1 MLRSKLREGL
11 AVKLARRLQRR
22 EIRTSTVR
30 RRSATSAV
38 ATKPSSGG
46 ILSWFLGDNPTV
58 PPLYEPLPGVKLVP
72 NLPDKAP
79 AVQTKITKL
88 ANGLQIA
95 SEDTPGPTATIGIYI
110 DSGSVYETPST
121 CGVTHLLERMAFK
134 STANRSHFRLVREVE
149 AIGGN
154 IVANASR
161 EQMAYTGDVVKT
173 FMPEMVEIL
182 VDSVRNPLFYEWE
195 VKEQLHKVKA
205 EIAEVANNPQS
216 LLLEALHSAGYSGAL
231 GNPLLAPESALA
243 RLDSSKLAEF
253 VAENY
258 TAPRIVLA
266 AAGVDHDELISMAEP
281 LLSDMPAVPSPSPP
295 KSEYVG
301 GDWRQAADSPRTHVA
316 LAFEVK
322 GGWRNEADMY
332 ALTVLQT
339 LLGGGGSFS
348 AGGPGKGMYSRL
360 YSRVLNKYEEVQ
372 SFTAFNSIYNDTG
385 LFGIHGTSDSD
396 FVPSLVDIA
405 AKELTLVA
413 TPGSVTEAELS
424 RAKNSTIS
432 AVLMNLEPRVVV
444 AEDIGRQILTYGHR
458 KPLEEFISGVQALTL
473 KDITAISQKI
483 ISTPL
488 TMASWGD
495 VNSVPRFD
503 HVASRFQ

>member
-1 MLRSKLREGL
+1 MLRSNLRNSL
-11 AVKLARRLQRR
+11 AAKLARLQQR
-22 EIRTSTVR
+22 EIRTSTIQR
-30 RRSATSAV
+30 KATSAV
-38 ATKPSSGG
+38 ANPKQGG
-46 ILSWFLGDNPTV
+46 LLSWILGDDTASNL
-58 PPLYEPLPGVKLVP
+58 PPLYEALPGVTLVEP
-72 NLPDKAP
+72 LPDKAVAP
-79 AVQTKITKL
+79 PTKITKL

-95 SEDTPGPTATIGIYI
+95 SEDTPGPSATIGVYI
-110 DSGSVYETPST
+110 DSGSVYETPAT

-134 STANRSHFRLVREVE
+134 STANRSHLRLVREVE
-149 AIGGN
+149 SIGGN
-154 IVANASR
+154 ILANASR
-161 EQMAYTGDVVKT
+161 EQMAYTGDVIKT
-173 FMPEMVEIL
+173 YMPEMVELL
-182 VDSVRNPLFYEWE
+182 VDSIRNPLFNGWE
-195 VKEQLHKVKA
+195 VKEQLQKVKA

-216 LLLEALHSAGYSGAL
+216 VLLEALHSAGYSGAL
-231 GNPLLAPESALA
+231 GHPLLAPESALNS
-243 RLDSSKLAEF
+243 LDPQKLAEF

-266 AAGVDHDELISMAEP
+266 VSGVDHDELISVAEP
-281 LLSDMPAVPSPSPP
+281 LLSDMAPVPIPSPP
-295 KSEYVG
+295 KTEYVG
-301 GDWRQAADSPRTHVA
+301 GDWRQAADSPRTHIA

-339 LLGGGGSFS
+339 LFGGGGSFS

-372 SFTAFNSIYNDTG
+372 SFTAFNSIYNDSG
-385 LFGIHGTSDSD
+385 LFGIHATSDSD

-405 AKELTLVA
+405 SSELTLVA

-432 AVLMNLEPRVVV
+432 AVLMNLESRVVV

-458 KPLEEFISGVQALTL
+458 KPLEDFIKGVQSLTL
-473 KDITAISQKI
+473 KDISSISQKI

-495 VNSVPRFD
+495 VNAVPRFD